1 MTPSTPPPTHS
12 IATPLVMDEFAW
24 SRKQAVLYNN
34 AFFAA
39 LAVVAIASFFA
50 VKYISKK

>member
-1 MTPSTPPPTHS
+1 MRS

-24 SRKQAVLYNN
+24 SRKQAVFYNN

-39 LAVVAIASFFA
+39 LAVVAIASFIA
-50 VKYISKK
+50 VKFISRR